1 MTNGSVIELS
11 STGTA
16 LSYRPGLIS
25 GSTGRLGTSDGVI
38 RHEVPAGCDRGL
50 SYFLIPLCML
60 APFSKAPINVLFAGE
75 GVLTSATPAGDV
87 SVDTVRT
94 AILPLYSYFGISNNI
109 DIRVL
114 RRSAPDAEGKGGVG
128 EVQFTFG
135 HQIRLPKTVQIL
147 DEGRVRRVRGLAY
160 STGVPAANNA
170 RMIDAAR
177 AVLNPFAMDTYI
189 NSDVSSA
196 PWVTTGGTGLPETRK
211 RAGVG
216 FGISL
221 TAESNTGSLY
231 SADLASPVAGGQPPE
246 DIGRLCAFQLLE
258 CIAVGGCV
266 SRIGAPTVL
275 TLMAMGSEDVG
286 RVLLSKEVV
295 ASEEVVNLAKDLKS
309 MGASSW
315 GMREDDSEEGD
326 NVVVSVV
333 GRGIGNVGRKI
344 A

>member
-1 MTNGSVIELS
+1 MS
-11 STGTA
+11 
-16 LSYRPGLIS
+16 
-25 GSTGRLGTSDGVI
+25 
-38 RHEVPAGCDRGL
+38 AGCARGL

-60 APFSKAPINVLFAGE
+60 APFSKAPVNVLFTGE
-75 GVLTSATPAGDV
+75 GAITSATPAGDV
-87 SVDTVRT
+87 SVDTVRA
-94 AILPLYSYFGISNNI
+94 AILPLYAHFGISNNI
-109 DIRVL
+109 DIRIL
-114 RRSAPDAEGKGGVG
+114 RRSAPDADGKGGTG

-147 DEGRVRRVRGLAY
+147 DEGKVRRVRGVAY
-160 STGVPAANNA
+160 STGVSAANNA
-170 RMIDAAR
+170 RMIEAAR
-177 AVLNPFAMDTYI
+177 GVLNPLAMDTYI

-196 PWVTTGGTGLPETRK
+196 PWVTVGGNGLPETRR

-221 TAESNTGSLY
+221 VAESNTGSLY

-246 DIGRLCAFQLLE
+246 DVGRSCAFQLLE
-258 CIAVGGCV
+258 CVAVGGCV

-286 RVLLSKEVV
+286 RVLLSKEVI
-295 ASEEVVNLAKDLKS
+295 ASEEIVNLAKDLRS

-315 GMREDDSEEGD
+315 GMREEDDEESD
-326 NVVVSVV
+326 YAIVSVV